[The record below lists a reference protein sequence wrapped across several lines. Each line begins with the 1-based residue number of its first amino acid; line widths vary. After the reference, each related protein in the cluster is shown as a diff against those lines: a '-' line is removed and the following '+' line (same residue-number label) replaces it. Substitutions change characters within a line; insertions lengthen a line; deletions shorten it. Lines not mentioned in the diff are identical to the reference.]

1 MIVPP
6 AMMTANFISTL
17 PRTRCSRDA
26 TRDLPTMWA
35 RSVPTTKFIGRPV
48 INSPGPARKLPPT
61 PKNPPSLCRCFHKRR
76 AKCSSR
82 TILSVSYRRAKV
94 MIDCGLDWL
103 GKFQRLHPAAI
114 VLTHA
119 HPDHAWGLRN
129 GAPCTVYAPEK
140 TWQELL
146 HYPIKE
152 RRLIKERTPTKICG
166 ITF

>member
-61 PKNPPSLCRCFHKRR
+61 PKLAVPIGWLGAGAILKRGEKVHGI
-76 AKCSSR
+76 ATAATIWSTAAMGAAVACHNYELGA
-82 TILSVSYRRAKV
+82 ILSAVTFV
-94 MIDCGLDWL
+94 
-103 GKFQRLHPAAI
+103 
-114 VLTHA
+114 T
-119 HPDHAWGLRN
+119 LRWFPPPRSA
-129 GAPCTVYAPEK
+129 GVETAGRSKQT
-140 TWQELL
+140 
-146 HYPIKE
+146 
-152 RRLIKERTPTKICG
+152 G
-166 ITF
+166 